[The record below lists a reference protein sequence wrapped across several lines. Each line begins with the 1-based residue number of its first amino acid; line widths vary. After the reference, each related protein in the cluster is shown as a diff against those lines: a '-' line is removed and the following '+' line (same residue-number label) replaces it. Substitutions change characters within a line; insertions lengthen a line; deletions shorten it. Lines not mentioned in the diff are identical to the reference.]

1 MTALLQQHFKRG
13 VHTVP
18 GYISRWLGAG
28 AGRDQ
33 ASRAVLF
40 VGSFGHR
47 PNRVGLDWFINR
59 VWPLLSKEAKLIV
72 VGSNCPPELEQQLQ
86 DTEGVVFEGSVSDD
100 RLAELYASTRIS
112 VAPLPYGAGLKGKVV
127 EALSWGHR
135 IIGSAYA
142 FEGLDRDPFDAPA
155 LARRCRSTPAGFA
168 AAIREGLAMHAAE
181 AENLDKACKEFIE
194 RCFSA
199 EAQQQAIKELLPPN
213 LLPKS
218 RTAQQVD
225 EKASVT
231 GHFQGATLMPTT
243 RGLCHDQWLES
254 ENQLVLVLG
263 ENRRELRLG
272 LYLPETG
279 TLEGEAAVEIELGDG
294 TQTYKQSRMTMQR
307 GLNRASVS
315 LPKGVDTLVT
325 VTLRSFYRYLPEIQA
340 DQRQLIAVLSEVQA
354 LGENLGRN

>member
-1 MTALLQQHFKRG
+1 
-13 VHTVP
+13 
-18 GYISRWLGAG
+18 
-28 AGRDQ
+28 
-33 ASRAVLF
+33 
-40 VGSFGHR
+40 
-47 PNRVGLDWFINR
+47 
-59 VWPLLSKEAKLIV
+59 
-72 VGSNCPPELEQQLQ
+72 
-86 DTEGVVFEGSVSDD
+86 
-100 RLAELYASTRIS
+100 
-112 VAPLPYGAGLKGKVV
+112 
-127 EALSWGHR
+127 
-135 IIGSAYA
+135 
-142 FEGLDRDPFDAPA
+142 
-155 LARRCRSTPAGFA
+155 
-168 AAIREGLAMHAAE
+168 MHAAE
-181 AENLDKACKEFIE
+181 AEKLDKACKEFIE

-315 LPKGVDTLVT
+315 LPKGIDTLVT